1 MIAITDHSPKESL
14 YEYRGKQFKCDQW
27 TIDQLNRAL
36 ALNHSN
42 ERYEKVNNKRTT
54 AKSQ

>member
-1 MIAITDHSPKESL
+1 MIPITENQPKESL

-36 ALNHSN
+36 ALNHST

-54 AKSQ
+54 KKS